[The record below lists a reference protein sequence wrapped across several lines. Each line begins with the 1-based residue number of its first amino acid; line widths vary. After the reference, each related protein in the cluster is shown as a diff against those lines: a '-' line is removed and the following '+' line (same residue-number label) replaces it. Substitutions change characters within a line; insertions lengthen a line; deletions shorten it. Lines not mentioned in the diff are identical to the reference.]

1 VTQTITERLHI
12 VEGTDWKDAVIAL
25 LEPKSPY
32 RPWRYGFGESPAG
45 DAVAVV
51 LNTDPV
57 SVLTELAHIG
67 DDGDPGCAIVDLP
80 LWGAG
85 LLDLTTL
92 AMMLDVRCAVT
103 EWRLDG
109 DAAVKLQLA
118 LEECRLRSEPDSRFG
133 RTSLAA
139 ARTLLHSGAACDGCD
154 SDIDLTGPDARDQ
167 VYVHTVD
174 SYRRPDPTSPI
185 VSPWLR
191 FSAIDWPAVLCRAC
205 HERMADGG
213 YQRFLDYRFDQHP
226 ACPEC
231 GGRRTL
237 STFYGM
243 PVGVANI
250 PPWLHIG
257 GCCVSDERWSC
268 SVCDHEW

>member
-1 VTQTITERLHI
+1 
-12 VEGTDWKDAVIAL
+12 
-25 LEPKSPY
+25 
-32 RPWRYGFGESPAG
+32 
-45 DAVAVV
+45 

-57 SVLTELAHIG
+57 SILTEIAHIA
-67 DDGDPGCAIVDLP
+67 DDGDPGCAVVDLP
-80 LWGAG
+80 FWGAG

-92 AMMLDVRCAVT
+92 AMVLDLRCAVT
-103 EWRLDG
+103 AWRLDG
-109 DAAVKLQLA
+109 DAAVKLNLA
-118 LEECRLRSEPDSRFG
+118 LTECRFGSEPDSRFG
-133 RTSLAA
+133 HTSLAA

-154 SDIDLTGPDARDQ
+154 SDIDLSGPGARDE

-174 SYRRPDPTSPI
+174 RYRRPDPTSPI
-185 VSPWLR
+185 VPRTGPSHHPPSIPYTPSLR
-191 FSAIDWPAVLCRAC
+191 FSAIDWPAVLCRRC
-205 HERMADGG
+205 HDRMVDGG
-213 YQRFLDYRFDQHP
+213 YRSFLDFRFDQHP

-243 PVGVANI
+243 PSDVGNI

-257 GCCVSDERWSC
+257 GCCVSNERWSC